1 MAADLSRYNKMHV
14 AAGSPSGGQFGSS
27 SGSSAPKSS
36 HPAAAKATAAKSG
49 RAAAVAQHKA
59 DRAAASA
66 QKQAD
71 RMKAFKA
78 KLRDSRSPREA
89 RAALGGANLAEL
101 QQLAA
106 DLKLSAEGDKPALIN
121 RIAAHRHPSLLG
133 RSRAMTGGRAHV
145 LEDGMCVQCGY

>member
-1 MAADLSRYNKMHV
+1 MPADLSRFNKMHV

-27 SGSSAPKSS
+27 SGSSAPKSA
-36 HPAAAKATAAKSG
+36 HPAAAKSG
-49 RAAAVAQHKA
+49 RPAAVAQHKA
-59 DRAAASA
+59 DRAAAAA

-71 RMKAFKA
+71 RMKAFKT

-106 DLKLSAEGDKPALIN
+106 DLKLSTEGDKPALIN
-121 RIAAHRHPSLLG
+121 RIAAQRHPSLLG

>member
-1 MAADLSRYNKMHV
+1 
-14 AAGSPSGGQFGSS
+14 
-27 SGSSAPKSS
+27 
-36 HPAAAKATAAKSG
+36 
-49 RAAAVAQHKA
+49 
-59 DRAAASA
+59 
-66 QKQAD
+66 
-71 RMKAFKA
+71 MKAFKT

-133 RSRAMTGGRAHV
+133 RSKAMTGGRAHV